1 MQRFNVLS
9 KGQIGNIAVHLKNFF
24 STRITVKH
32 VAFLGV
38 LAFVAYIFVGRS
50 GHTAGVPVP
59 VLEIKMRLFL
69 EQMMYARPREKE
81 FMIGHPAFYL
91 AAFAAYKQA
100 PRLWQM
106 LLVVGA
112 TIGQGSLVQTFAHM
126 RTPVIMSYIRAVDGY
141 ALGAVLGIIAVIAVS
156 ILLPYVQKWQRR
168 FLEHE

>member
-1 MQRFNVLS
+1 MHARV
-9 KGQIGNIAVHLKNFF
+9 KKN
-24 STRITVKH
+24 
-32 VAFLGV
+32 
-38 LAFVAYIFVGRS
+38 
-50 GHTAGVPVP
+50 
-59 VLEIKMRLFL
+59 
-69 EQMMYARPREKE
+69 
-81 FMIGHPAFYL
+81 L

-156 ILLPYVQKWQRR
+156 ILLPYVQKLQRR

>member
-1 MQRFNVLS
+1 M
-9 KGQIGNIAVHLKNFF
+9 
-24 STRITVKH
+24 
-32 VAFLGV
+32 
-38 LAFVAYIFVGRS
+38 
-50 GHTAGVPVP
+50 
-59 VLEIKMRLFL
+59 
-69 EQMMYARPREKE
+69 
-81 FMIGHPAFYL
+81 
-91 AAFAAYKQA
+91 
-100 PRLWQM
+100 QM